1 MRAVYI
7 DTEFTQL
14 SADRCL
20 ISLALVDS
28 SGNEFYVELI
38 DGWSEEACSDF
49 VKAVVLPQLDL
60 ARFGLTTAAAR
71 AALRQFLEGL
81 GSVEIVGDALQWD
94 WPLII
99 ELLGT
104 PGMPDNVESCREVPD
119 PLSQLPPGSVPHHA
133 LLDARLLCSL
143 CEEISTETP
152 PCE

>member
-49 VKAVVLPQLDL
+49 VRAVVLPQLDH

-71 AALRQFLEGL
+71 AALRQFLEEL

-99 ELLGT
+99 ELLGA
-104 PGMPDNVESCREVPD
+104 PGLPTNVEGCREVPD
-119 PLSQLPPGSVPHHA
+119 PLSQLPPDSVPHHA
-133 LLDARLLCSL
+133 LLDARLLCNL
-143 CEEISTETP
+143 CEQSRSAKP
-152 PCE
+152 PRE